1 MTGSVTD
8 AEQRSGVDT
17 DRVNLVNLD
26 ISEWS
31 NLVSLDISE
40 GSNLVSLDI
49 SAESSS
55 LVASLSDE
63 RSWSS
68 LECPLS
74 LLVSLSLS
82 ESSSEDFFSR
92 LPPASVSG
100 LVKMLSH
107 VVVAAVVETLSLLLP
122 AAMMCC
128 PNEKMETRLVIWSI
142 SIVWGTP
149 QPLSLRK
156 AG

>member
-17 DRVNLVNLD
+17 DRV
-26 ISEWS
+26 S
-31 NLVSLDISE
+31 LVSLDISE
-40 GSNLVSLDI
+40 ESNLVSLDI

-82 ESSSEDFFSR
+82 ESSSADFFSR

-100 LVKMLSH
+100 LVEMLSH
-107 VVVAAVVETLSLLLP
+107 VVVAVVVVETLSLLLP

-142 SIVWGTP
+142 SIV
-149 QPLSLRK
+149 
-156 AG
+156 